1 MHEQLRHGDSGN
13 DRNAL
18 QQALAEHGFSGG
30 PLDGDYRQGRVAA
43 VMAFQ
48 KSGESVLDGVA
59 GPRTLFALGRAGP
72 ERFPSGIAA
81 LLAAKR
87 PAGAARR

>member
-1 MHEQLRHGDSGN
+1 MHDEQLRQGDDGK
-13 DRNAL
+13 AL
-18 QQALAEHGFSGG
+18 QRALSEPEFSTSS
-30 PLDGDYRQGRVAA
+30 LDGDYRQGPVAA

-59 GPRTLFALGRAGP
+59 GPRTLFALGRAAS

-81 LLAAKR
+81 SLAAKR